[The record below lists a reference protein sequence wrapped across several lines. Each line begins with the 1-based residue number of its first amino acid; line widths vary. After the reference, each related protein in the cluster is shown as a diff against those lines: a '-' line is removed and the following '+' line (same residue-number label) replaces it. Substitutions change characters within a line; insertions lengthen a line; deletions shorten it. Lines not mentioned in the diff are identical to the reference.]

1 MKVVAEGVETADG
14 WEMLRQMGC
23 DLAQGY
29 FISAPLP
36 GAQIVNWVRAL
47 NSKLE
52 TAETPTQQVR
62 ILKEHRR
69 GNA

>member
-1 MKVVAEGVETADG
+1 
-14 WEMLRQMGC
+14 MGC

-36 GAQIVNWVRAL
+36 AAQIVNWVRAL

-69 GNA
+69 NNG